1 MAAYGQRAELFGTF
15 YRDYHYNRVGKLGGM
30 RIPKGDIG
38 SGRLITMT
46 EEGKSIG
53 YFYGY
58 QVEGI
63 FQSQGEIDRYNAL
76 AAQISGDPDRKYQS
90 NVGPGDLIYRDLDG
104 NGYIDDRDRTDIGSP
119 ILSLSEVWGFLWVG
133 KELIFRW
140 TFREISET
148 KFLMPSNWSVIPDW
162 ITGTVLFGTLAGRLP
177 EYQCSP
183 NDF

>member
-1 MAAYGQRAELFGTF
+1 
-15 YRDYHYNRVGKLGGM
+15 M

-119 ILSLSEVWGFLWVG
+119 IPKFIGGLGISLGWKGIDFSMDFQGNFG
-133 KELIFRW
+133 
-140 TFREISET
+140 T